1 MPQDD
6 FQLKYQSCGHL
17 ATPASQPAF
26 LQRMEQPALLSPCTP
41 RGADLFQP
49 TESEAPFTNVAF
61 NPRHRRAP
69 CTHFPGC
76 SKGSSQLCPPVQQAP
91 ALCPKATA
99 LSQLVITAHRAP
111 QQQQPGGI
119 AHARPVPVMKH
130 AGSTQES
137 LRASRQPALLCPVRP
152 RSRSCLQTSWT
163 SHGFQAARPKGLA
176 PSCRTGFA
184 EAQRMKLSLSGFGY
198 VTKGVLAG
206 PGDPA
211 CRSLPAQGLQVPQ
224 RALRTGRAVTL
235 SSTAASKAGFVGRG
249 EPLLGYQTDGE
260 RPNFRYKKRL

>member
-1 MPQDD
+1 MAAAP
-6 FQLKYQSCGHL
+6 GHACIAAGFPSEDG
-17 ATPASQPAF
+17 ATCPA
-26 LQRMEQPALLSPCTP
+26 EPCTP

-49 TESEAPFTNVAF
+49 AESEALFTNVAF
-61 NPRHRRAP
+61 NPRHRRAL

-76 SKGSSQLCPPVQQAP
+76 SKGSSHLCPPVQRAL

-99 LSQLVITAHRAP
+99 LSQLVITAHPAP

-119 AHARPVPVMKH
+119 AHASPVPVMKH
-130 AGSTQES
+130 AESTQQS
-137 LRASRQPALLCPVRP
+137 LRASRQLALLCPVRP

-163 SHGFQAARPKGLA
+163 SRGFQAARPKGLA

-224 RALRTGRAVTL
+224 CTLRTGGVLTL
-235 SSTAASKAGFVGRG
+235 SSIAASKASFVGRG
-249 EPLLGYQTDGE
+249 ESLLGYQTDGE